1 MAWYISSKTK
11 SSEKEINHRLKKIL
25 KTNKFFVDMF
35 KAHSVP
41 LDRIDDHLTFE
52 IKELDGKKAQSDSK
66 TIILNKKIVNN
77 GDFFENGLH
86 YVVHEL
92 HHWLTR
98 QKEKNF
104 YFADPE
110 EIDAFSMGIAYEILR
125 GKKPKEISEIY
136 KPIIEDHF
144 SEEKDAN
151 KLLKVLF
158 YRAKE
163 KARQLCK

>member
-1 MAWYISSKTK
+1 MTWYITAKTK
-11 SSEKEINHRLKKIL
+11 LSQKDINSRLKKII
-25 KTNKFFVDMF
+25 KSNKFFVDMF
-35 KAHSVP
+35 NAHSVP
-41 LDRIDDHLTFE
+41 LDRVDDHLTFE
-52 IKELDGKKAQSDSK
+52 VKELDGKKAQSDSK
-66 TIILNKKIVNN
+66 TIILNKKIIEK

-110 EIDAFSMGIAYEILR
+110 EIDAFSMGMAYEILR
-125 GKKPKEISEIY
+125 GKKAKEISEIY
-136 KPIIEDHF
+136 RPIIEDHF
-144 SEEKDAN
+144 SEEQDAK

-163 KARQLCK
+163 KAKQLR